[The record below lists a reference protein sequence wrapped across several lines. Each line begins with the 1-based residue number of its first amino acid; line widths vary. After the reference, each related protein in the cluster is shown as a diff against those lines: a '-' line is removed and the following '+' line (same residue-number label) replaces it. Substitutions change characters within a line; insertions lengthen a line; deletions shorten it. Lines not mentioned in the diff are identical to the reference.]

1 MQTERMKMFIDGEWA
16 DAASGRTLGIINP
29 VDESVILDVPYGGR
43 EDARRAVAA
52 ASAAFP
58 RWSGMTVYERGA
70 ILRRAAELIRERQ
83 EELAR
88 TLTMEQGKTLP
99 ESRAEMAQ
107 SADNFDW
114 MAEQAKRAYGEIIP
128 PKLGHK
134 RHWTLKHPVGV
145 CATIAPWNF
154 PVLLQARKIAPALAA
169 GCTVVARPASQ
180 TPLSTMILF
189 QCLQDA
195 GLPAGAA
202 NLVTGP
208 PNEITDEFM
217 ENPAV
222 RKISFT
228 GSTEVGKELMRRAAD
243 QMKRVSLELGGHA
256 PLIVFPDVDPEKAA
270 KVATIGKFR
279 NNGQVCISPNRIYV
293 HDEVSRDFTEAAVEF
308 SRGLKLGNG
317 LEAGTDVGPMFERR
331 ALENAVS
338 FLEDATS
345 KGARVLAGG
354 RRPPQFERGYWFE
367 PTVITD
373 IRPEMRITC
382 EETFGPIMPLM
393 RFDSVEEALKVANDT
408 TYGLAAYVLTNDL
421 RTAIRMAEG
430 LEYGIIGIN
439 DTVPATAQCPFGG
452 MKESGVGRE
461 GSHEGLEAYLETKY
475 IALALE

>member
-1 MQTERMKMFIDGEWA
+1 MYINGEWC
-16 DAASGRTLGIINP
+16 DAASGRTLGIVNP
-29 VDESVILDVPYGGR
+29 ADESILADVPYGGA
-43 EDARRAVAA
+43 EDCRRAIAT
-52 ASAAFP
+52 ASEAFP
-58 RWSGMTVYERGA
+58 RWSAMTTYDRA
-70 ILRRAAELIRERQ
+70 HILHQVAALIRERQ

-107 SADNFDW
+107 SAANFDW
-114 MAEQAKRAYGEIIP
+114 MAEEAKRAYGEIIP
-128 PKLGHK
+128 PTLAHK

-180 TPLSTMILF
+180 TPLSTMLMF
-189 QCLQDA
+189 HCLHD
-195 GLPAGAA
+195 GGVPAGVA

-208 PNEITDEFM
+208 PEELTNEFM
-217 ENPAV
+217 ENRAV

-243 QMKRVSLELGGHA
+243 QVKRISLELGGHA
-256 PLIVFPDVDPEKAA
+256 PLIVFPDVDPEQAA
-270 KVATIGKFR
+270 KVTAIGKFR

-293 HDEVSRDFTEAAVEF
+293 HEKIRSDFTDAAVEH
-308 SRGLKLGNG
+308 SRKLKLGNG
-317 LEAGTDVGPMFERR
+317 LDPGTDVGPLFEKRS
-331 ALENAVS
+331 LEKTVA
-338 FLEDATS
+338 FLEDART

-354 RRPPQFERGYWFE
+354 GRPEGFEKGYWFE

-373 IRPEMRITC
+373 VRPEMRISA

-393 RFDSVEEALKVANDT
+393 YFDSVEQALQAANDT
-408 TYGLAAYVLTNDL
+408 SYGLAAYVLTNDL

-452 MKESGVGRE
+452 MKESGIGRE

-475 IALALE
+475 IALSIQ